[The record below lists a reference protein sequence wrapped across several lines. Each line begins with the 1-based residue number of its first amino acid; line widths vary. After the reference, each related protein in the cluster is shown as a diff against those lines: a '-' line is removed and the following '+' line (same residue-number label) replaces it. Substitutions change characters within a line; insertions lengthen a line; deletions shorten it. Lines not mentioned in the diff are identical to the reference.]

1 MHRPYSRESGRSVQA
16 DRVRAFSLTHAAQ
29 GKEVAV
35 KQYITYKIKQIQ
47 EGVMRSFNYEKR
59 MMKCAISIAR
69 MLSTFRLLSEH
80 PHPNIIACYGV
91 CSSEETPALIMDHI
105 PKVRTLIESPMHSS
119 VC

>member
-1 MHRPYSRESGRSVQA
+1 M
-16 DRVRAFSLTHAAQ
+16 RAFSLTHAAQ

-59 MMKCAISIAR
+59 MMKCACTLHAR
-69 MLSTFRLLSEH
+69 FNIFRFLSEH
-80 PHPNIIACYGV
+80 PHPNIIACYGA

-105 PKVRTLIESPMHSS
+105 PKVHTHRVPYHSS
-119 VC
+119 AC